1 MAPGQFQTT
10 ITDLTT
16 NDDGLRAHPPRL
28 LVVHTFE
35 GQDLPVER
43 MTEYQSGRLPHQRT
57 GSYHVVIDADGRS
70 GRENDNEYIPWAA
83 GYNGNRIGLHVSLA
97 GRAAFTRAQ
106 WLARRDQLAELARWL
121 AHESK
126 LNGIPLEAV
135 PVAGIRGNG
144 RGVCS
149 HADISRA
156 WPLREFPQTGTD
168 HTDPGPNFPWDY
180 VLELARS
187 GSSTTTSNPPREADG
202 MNGKQGHQLDD
213 IHGQLTG
220 SPAPGEFPGWPQ
232 LGDRTL
238 VDAVALVGVKL
249 GIAGFVDPRS
259 L

>member
-1 MAPGQFQTT
+1 MAPGQFPTT

-16 NDDGLRAHPPRL
+16 NDDGLRRGAPRV

-43 MTEYQSGRLPHQRT
+43 MTDYQSGRLPHQRT

-70 GRENDNEYIPWAA
+70 GRENDNEFIPWAA
-83 GYNGNRIGLHVSLA
+83 GTTGNRIGLHVSLA

-106 WLARRDQLAELARWL
+106 WLARGAQLETLAQWL
-121 AHESK
+121 AHEGR
-126 LNGIPLEAV
+126 LNAIPLEVV

-149 HADISRA
+149 HADLSRA
-156 WPLREFPQTGTD
+156 FPKETN
-168 HTDPGPNFPWDY
+168 HTDPGPQFPWDH
-180 VLELARS
+180 VLERARGIQS
-187 GSSTTTSNPPREADG
+187 GSSRPGSSERTDTMDARQA
-202 MNGKQGHQLDD
+202 HQLDD
-213 IHGQLTG
+213 TTGQLTG
-220 SPAPGEFPGWPQ
+220 SPAPGEFPGWAQ

-238 VDAVALVGVKL
+238 VDAVAMIGLEL
-249 GIAGFVDPRS
+249 GIDGFLDPRT

>member
-16 NDDGLRAHPPRL
+16 NDDGRRSGAPRV

-43 MTEYQSGRLPHQRT
+43 MTDYQSGRLPHQRT

-70 GRENDNEYIPWAA
+70 GRENDNEFIPWAA
-83 GYNGNRIGLHVSLA
+83 GWTGNRIGLHVSLA

-106 WLARRDQLAELARWL
+106 WLARGDQLAELARWL

-126 LNGIPLEAV
+126 LNDIPLEVV

-144 RGVCS
+144 RGVGS
-149 HADISRA
+149 HADIARA
-156 WPLREFPQTGTD
+156 YPHETD
-168 HTDPGPNFPWDY
+168 HTDPGPEFPWDY

-187 GSSTTTSNPPREADG
+187 GGSTTNNPPREADV
-202 MNGKQGHQLDD
+202 MNGHQAHQLDD
-213 IHGQLTG
+213 VTGQITG

-238 VDAVALVGVKL
+238 VDAVAKIGHALDL
-249 GIAGFVDPRS
+249 DGFLDPDG

>member
-1 MAPGQFQTT
+1 MAPGQYETT

-16 NDDGLRAHPPRL
+16 NDDGIRSGAPRL

-43 MTEYQSGRLPHQRT
+43 MTDYQSGRLPHQRT

-70 GRENDNEYIPWAA
+70 GRENDNEFIPWAA
-83 GYNGNRIGLHVSLA
+83 GWTGNRIGLHVSLA

-106 WLARRDQLAELARWL
+106 WLARRAQLAELARWL
-121 AHESK
+121 RHEGR
-126 LNGIPLEAV
+126 LNGIPLEVV

-156 WPLREFPQTGTD
+156 YPLETD
-168 HTDPGPNFPWDY
+168 HTDPGPAFPWDY
-180 VLELARS
+180 VLALARS
-187 GSSTTTSNPPREADG
+187 GSSAPTTKPPREADG
-202 MNGKQGHQLDD
+202 MNGAQGQQLDD

-238 VDAVALVGVKL
+238 VDAVALIGVEL
-249 GIAGFVDPRS
+249 GIKGFVDPRT